1 MNDRG
6 CFAEIVRRSVDD
18 ALRYRYDLLM
28 ETLGALDE
36 VIWLRDLAEERLLFV
51 SPGFARLWG
60 RPTADLLASPKL
72 WIESIHPEDRD
83 RVLHGAV
90 TGARDGK
97 HAMTYRIVRPD
108 GEVRR
113 VRDRAYPIADASG
126 KIRRLAGVV
135 EDVSGSA
142 HS

>member
-1 MNDRG
+1 MNDPG

-18 ALRYRYDLLM
+18 VTRYRYDLLM
-28 ETLGALDE
+28 QMLGALDE
-36 VIWLRDLAEERLLFV
+36 VLWLRDLGEERLLFI

-97 HAMTYRIVRPD
+97 HEMRYRIVRPD
-108 GEVRR
+108 GELRR
-113 VRDRAYPIADASG
+113 VHDRSYPIADASG
-126 KIRRLAGVV
+126 KVRRLAGLVV
-135 EDVSGSA
+135 DVTD
-142 HS
+142 